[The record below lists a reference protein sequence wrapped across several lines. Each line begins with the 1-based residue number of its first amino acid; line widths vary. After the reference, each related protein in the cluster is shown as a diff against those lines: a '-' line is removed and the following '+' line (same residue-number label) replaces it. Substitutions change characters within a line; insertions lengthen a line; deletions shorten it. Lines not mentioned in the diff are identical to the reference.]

1 MNTDIADM
9 GAEENSKKWHCMICG
24 YIHVGPEPPH
34 VCPICN
40 APQKMFEPI
49 SVKDLRDTIA

>member
-1 MNTDIADM
+1 M
-9 GAEENSKKWHCMICG
+9 GAEKNETKWHCMICG

-40 APQKMFEPI
+40 APRKMFERL
-49 SVKDLRDTIA
+49 SEDELRDTIA